1 MRVIDFADDL
11 LTQVAHFVTPEG
23 SSFWGVYTPLGAS
36 DHDPLEDRFK
46 FR

>member
-23 SSFWGVYTPLGAS
+23 SGFWGVYTLPGAS